1 MVIDEL
7 QAKSWKSVQSV
18 GIGGDQTSIYVVMS
32 RTFQAGQLQPWVDLS
47 DEVQTLDDYEWLKF
61 EQRF

>member
-1 MVIDEL
+1 M
-7 QAKSWKSVQSV
+7 